1 VPPFRYE
8 QFCPLARAAEILG
21 ERWTLLILRELAC
34 GPQRFSDL
42 RRRLPGISSSVLC
55 QRLEALEGRGL
66 LARDAQP
73 PPAPALLYRLTSEGE
88 ALRPVLRELLRFG
101 VRHLDPVRAGDH
113 LEPSWTPLALSAFAR
128 RDPVPRR
135 TIAIRIPDGAA
146 EVAVIVSGG
155 RGGTR
160 VERRSGPAEV
170 ILRTDT
176 LALLGLVSG
185 QLDAGDAQDAGA
197 IEIEG
202 DASALDDLPALFD
215 LSDVMA
221 RGAHHENG

>member
-1 VPPFRYE
+1 MPGFRYE

-42 RRRLPGISSSVLC
+42 RRRLPGISSSVLS

-66 LARDAQP
+66 LAREPQP
-73 PPAPALLYRLTSEGE
+73 PPAPALLYRLTGEGE

-128 RDPVPRR
+128 REAVPRR
-135 TIAIRIPDGAA
+135 TIAIRIPDAGA

-160 VERRSGPAEV
+160 VERRSGPAEA
-170 ILRTDT
+170 ILRADP
-176 LALLGLVSG
+176 LALLGLLSG
-185 QLDAGDAQDAGA
+185 RLDAAEALESGAIEVEGDAGA
-197 IEIEG
+197 
-202 DASALDDLPALFD
+202 LRDLPALFD
-215 LSDVMA
+215 LADVMA
-221 RGAHHENG
+221 RPTENEPG

>member
-21 ERWTLLILRELAC
+21 ERWTLLVLRELAC

-42 RRRLPGISSSVLC
+42 RRRLPGISSSVLS
-55 QRLEALEGRGL
+55 QRLEALEERGL
-66 LARDAQP
+66 VGRDTQP
-73 PPAPALLYRLTSEGE
+73 PPAPAALYRLTSEGE

-101 VRHLDPVRAGDH
+101 IRHLDPPREGDH
-113 LEPSWTPLALSAFAR
+113 LEPSWTPLSLSAFAR

-135 TIAIRIPDGAA
+135 TIAIRIPDGGA

-155 RGGTR
+155 RAGTR

-170 ILRTDT
+170 ILRADA
-176 LALLGLVSG
+176 LALLGLLSG
-185 QLDAGDAQDAGA
+185 QLDAGDALDAGA
-197 IEIEG
+197 ISVEG
-202 DASALDDLPALFD
+202 DSEALRDLPALFD
-215 LSDVMA
+215 LTDVMA
-221 RGAHHENG
+221 RSNPHDAG